1 MKQSGSQH
9 RSKSDLHWCILK
21 MKQIAKGSHHH
32 IACSACIGCKV
43 TGKVKQ
49 IETKVVIDQAR
60 CLVCLARLWS
70 ALCPAS
76 DIAQGCGFIVCNTS
90 LDWHNIKLR
99 SLYSVEGADVDAGGV
114 CDKYEKD
121 KNTRSVRRH
130 LSAVRLCFTSRQ
142 VTSTTTLSPTMVAS
156 NILSTSMLLITW
168 LLLYTS
174 V

>member
-1 MKQSGSQH
+1 MRFYSLQY
-9 RSKSDLHWCILK
+9 
-21 MKQIAKGSHHH
+21 IAWL
-32 IACSACIGCKV
+32 
-43 TGKVKQ
+43 TQ
-49 IETKVVIDQAR
+49 
-60 CLVCLARLWS
+60 
-70 ALCPAS
+70 
-76 DIAQGCGFIVCNTS
+76 
-90 LDWHNIKLR
+90 LR
-99 SLYSVEGADVDAGGV
+99 PLYSVEGADVDAGGV